1 MVVPEGRGAAMA
13 GPPRG
18 QFVFRGRSFHPV
30 RFPRPFVYPHGFAYR
45 RWAAGGI
52 LPRTFLSPTYYYAG
66 WRGLGLPP
74 PGPGFQWVQYGPD
87 LLLVS
92 VATGRVADVAYGVF
106 Y

>member
-1 MVVPEGRGAAMA
+1 MA
-13 GPPRG
+13 GPAPRG

-30 RFPRPFVYPHGFAYR
+30 RFPRPFVYPHGYAYR
-45 RWAAGGI
+45 RWATGGI
-52 LPRTFLSPTYYYAG
+52 LPRLFLSPTYYYAG

-87 LLLVS
+87 LLLVNL
-92 VATGRVADVAYGVF
+92 ATGRVADAAYGVF